1 MTFSSI
7 FDIAIALIVAS
18 FAVRGLFRGLSGE
31 IFSLLGTVGGVIVA
45 WKYSGV
51 PAAWILSM
59 FPEANPSMVSVG
71 FMVAIYIGVVVL
83 AASICRIVK
92 AFLRFASLTFADR
105 FFGAVAGVLKG
116 AVLILFLYVGV
127 TTYSPFLPTDWMGA
141 SYVMRGADAAWPGI
155 QSFLKK
161 HNLFPENF
169 TLPDLNLPG
178 IFPEKKAGGA
188 NGG

>member
-105 FFGAVAGVLKG
+105 FVGRAAGILQGTVLLL
-116 AVLILFLYVGV
+116 VLYVGI
-127 TTYSPFLPTDWMGA
+127 TT
-141 SYVMRGADAAWPGI
+141 
-155 QSFLKK
+155 
-161 HNLFPENF
+161 
-169 TLPDLNLPG
+169 
-178 IFPEKKAGGA
+178 
-188 NGG
+188 

>member
-71 FMVAIYIGVVVL
+71 FMMAIYIGVVVL

-105 FFGAVAGVLKG
+105 FFGGAAGILKG
-116 AVLILFLYVGV
+116 AVLILFLYVGI
-127 TTYSPFLPTDWMGA
+127 TTYSPFFPTEWMGA

-155 QSFLKK
+155 QDFLRK
-161 HNLFPENF
+161 HDLFPENF

-178 IFPEKKAGGA
+178 LFPEKAGGG

>member
-92 AFLRFASLTFADR
+92 AFLRFASFYLISIYCSILTFCKNIFVVLAPYALIR
-105 FFGAVAGVLKG
+105 F
-116 AVLILFLYVGV
+116 Y
-127 TTYSPFLPTDWMGA
+127 TSA
-141 SYVMRGADAAWPGI
+141 S
-155 QSFLKK
+155 SNK
-161 HNLFPENF
+161 
-169 TLPDLNLPG
+169 
-178 IFPEKKAGGA
+178 
-188 NGG
+188 

>member
-1 MTFSSI
+1 MTFSSV

-59 FPEANPSMVSVG
+59 FPEANLSMVSVG

-92 AFLRFASLTFADR
+92 AFLKFASLTFADR
-105 FFGAVAGVLKG
+105 FFGAAAGIFKG
-116 AVLILFLYVGV
+116 AVLILFLYVGI
-127 TTYSPFLPTDWMGA
+127 TTYSPFLPTEWMES

-155 QSFLKK
+155 QDFLRKYDF
-161 HNLFPENF
+161 FPENF
-169 TLPDLNLPG
+169 SLPDLNLPG
-178 IFPEKKAGGA
+178 LFPEKVEGG